1 MAIDETC
8 ISVLLT
14 GCYTSCP
21 EELNPMEYADFEL
34 RAWQI
39 DEAHLGVMVHN
50 SPAGDMRQP
59 VNVEIKQG
67 TITDILKRF
76 TQGEWYGQFTG
87 SEEVV
92 EVGRELTRLLLPMPV
107 YTLLVRSQERIGPS
121 QGLRIRLCLDDELMD
136 CPWELLYRP
145 DQDDATLSG
154 FLVLDPQISF
164 VREAPMRPLKVR
176 TSQQQQR
183 MIFAGAFWH
192 DEKDPD
198 RWRVREEYQALSAAL
213 EPVKELLAV
222 EFVDAKGES
231 IETALSKPAAIF
243 YYSGHTASY
252 RGRAYLVKE
261 VEGDSGPD
269 PMYCEE
275 LAIALRKA
283 STRIAV
289 LSACNSGHWCVA
301 EPLLQMSLPVLIG
314 TRGVITNVASQIF
327 SQSLF
332 NCLAVGLS
340 LDEAVF
346 AARLN
351 LLDAGGYQ
359 QAPACALAAF
369 IVYMRTKDPILIPRP
384 QTEAIREKQRTLRR
398 QVIINVTQ
406 NIGTVSGGTVTGVD
420 VEELTTGA

>member
-1 MAIDETC
+1 
-8 ISVLLT
+8 
-14 GCYTSCP
+14 
-21 EELNPMEYADFEL
+21 MEYADFEL

-39 DEAHLGVMVHN
+39 DKARLGVMVHN

-59 VNVEIKQG
+59 VSVEINQR
-67 TITDILKRF
+67 TVSDILKRF
-76 TQGEWYGQFTG
+76 TQGKWYEQFAG
-87 SEEVV
+87 SAEII
-92 EVGRELTRLLLPMPV
+92 EVGRELARLLLPMPV
-107 YTLLVRSQERIGPS
+107 YTLLVRSQERIGTN
-121 QGLRIRLCLDDELMD
+121 QGLRIRLCLDDGLMD
-136 CPWELLYRP
+136 FPWELLYRP
-145 DQDDATLSG
+145 DQDDSALSG

-176 TSQQQQR
+176 ASAQRQR

-192 DEKDPD
+192 GDRDPD
-198 RWRVREEYQALSAAL
+198 RWRVQEEYQALLAAL

-222 EFVDAKGES
+222 EFVDAKGDS
-231 IETALSKPAAIF
+231 IESALNIPAAIF
-243 YYSGHTASY
+243 YYSGHTDSY
-252 RGRAYLVKE
+252 RERTYLVREMRK
-261 VEGDSGPD
+261 DSGPD

-283 STRIAV
+283 NTRIAF

-301 EPLLQMSLPVLIG
+301 KPLLQMGLPVLVG
-314 TRGVITNVASQIF
+314 TWGVITNVAAHAF

-351 LLDAGGYQ
+351 LLDVNVYQ

-369 IVYMRTKDPILIPRP
+369 IVYMRTRDPILIPRP
-384 QTEAIREKQRTLRR
+384 QTETIRQKQRALRR
-398 QVIINVTQ
+398 QVVINVTQ
-406 NIGTVSGGTVTGVD
+406 NIGTVSGGMVTGVD
-420 VEELTTGA
+420 VDKLATGV